1 MGIEPSLLVGLV
13 FFARVFVRSAERGDV
28 HYKLYAMLH
37 SQLKTA
43 NCAHKK
49 VGMARYPKW
58 HCLVDSFRDQRFSL
72 ETWIVYLFG
81 IKINGFKPSSE
92 ALGRLL

>member
-1 MGIEPSLLVGLV
+1 
-13 FFARVFVRSAERGDV
+13 
-28 HYKLYAMLH
+28 MLH

-92 ALGRLL
+92 DWVVYFKEEKIMLELSLM